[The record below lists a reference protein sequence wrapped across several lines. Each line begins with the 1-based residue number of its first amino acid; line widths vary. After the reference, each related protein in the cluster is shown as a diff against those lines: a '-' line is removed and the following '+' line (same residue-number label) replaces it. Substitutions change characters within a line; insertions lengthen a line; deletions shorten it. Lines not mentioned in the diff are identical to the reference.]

1 MMVAILTEK
10 VMPPIAH
17 VDHEVEIEEVAEA
30 VDVIIRTIMISIDP
44 VIRCDIVMEVQQ
56 LELEEV
62 QHAFIHKMF
71 AMAVVEAAEHIQMTI
86 T

>member
-1 MMVAILTEK
+1 MVAIPTEK

-17 VDHEVEIEEVAEA
+17 VDHEEIEVA

-44 VIRCDIVMEVQQ
+44 VIRCDTVMEVQQ

-62 QHAFIHKMF
+62 QHVFIHKMF
-71 AMAVVEAAEHIQMTI
+71 AMAVVEAA
-86 T
+86 